1 MPLTFVV
8 VAIMLGMSALLIY
21 ADLVKPITLFG

>member
-8 VAIMLGMSALLIY
+8 VTFMLAMSALLIY
-21 ADLVKPITLFG
+21 ADLVKPITVLG